1 MPRHARSIALAACLL
16 GGLAARPAHA
26 ETPPPQAGRVDA
38 KALMQS
44 GVRLFEA
51 KDYLGALA
59 VFKDAYSRFQSAKI
73 LLNIATTLTLL
84 DRKADAANAYQRYL
98 DAADS
103 DPTKKADV
111 LGVLVEL
118 DRVLG
123 RLEISVTPADA
134 EVQIN
139 DGEWGPAAS
148 VALFRV
154 PQGAFTVRA
163 RKDKFQSEA
172 KSANLIIGE
181 KAAIRIEMTALPE
194 APSVGPGP
202 GPGPIGDGNGELG
215 VLAPAP
221 AEGPRTR
228 FAGIALAH
236 LDIPRGGG
244 AARVGLAFDVT
255 GQLQVQA
262 AALIGPTTG
271 SYAGATFT
279 FLPGTLRPY
288 AAAGMPLFFSDG
300 PRYGVRGGGGLEIV
314 ITRHVSLIAEL
325 GVEVLLN
332 PEDDILRAVLIPA
345 VGATGRL

>member
-1 MPRHARSIALAACLL
+1 MNRRSLSIALAMCLL
-16 GGLAARPAHA
+16 AGATTRATRAD
-26 ETPPPQAGRVDA
+26 TPPDAGRVDA
-38 KALMQS
+38 QALMQS

-59 VFKDAYSRFQSAKI
+59 VFKDAYSRFKSAKI

-84 DRKADAANAYQRYL
+84 ERKADAANAYQRYL
-98 DAADS
+98 DSADS
-103 DPTKKADV
+103 DPKKKADV
-111 LGVLVEL
+111 LVVLADL

-134 EVQIN
+134 EIQVN
-139 DGEWGPAAS
+139 DGEWSPAVS
-148 VALFRV
+148 VALLRI

-172 KSANLIIGE
+172 KSANIIIGE

-194 APSVGPGP
+194 EPRVGT
-202 GPGPIGDGNGELG
+202 GPIGDGNGEIG
-215 VLAPAP
+215 EVGQIARPP
-221 AEGPRTR
+221 EEGPRTR

-244 AARVGLAFDVT
+244 AVRVGLAIDVT
-255 GQLQVQA
+255 NQLAVQA

-271 SYAGATFT
+271 AYAGATFT
-279 FLPGTLRPY
+279 FLPGSLRPFG
-288 AAAGMPLFFSDG
+288 ALGMPLFFSQG
-300 PRYGVRGGGGLEIV
+300 PRYGVRAGGGLEIV
-314 ITRHVSLIAEL
+314 ITQHVSLIAEL
-325 GVEVLLN
+325 AIEVLLN
-332 PEDDILRAVLIPA
+332 PEDDILKAVMIPA

>member
-1 MPRHARSIALAACLL
+1 MLARSLSIALATCLL
-16 GGLAARPAHA
+16 GGVAARAA
-26 ETPPPQAGRVDA
+26 RADTPPQAGRVDA
-38 KALMQS
+38 QSLMQS

-84 DRKADAANAYQRYL
+84 DRKADAANAYQQYL
-98 DAADS
+98 DSHDS
-103 DPTKKADV
+103 DPTKRADV
-111 LGVLVEL
+111 LAVLADL

-139 DGEWGPAAS
+139 DGEWTPAAS
-148 VALFRV
+148 VALVRI
-154 PQGAFTVRA
+154 PQGGFTVRA

-172 KSANLIIGE
+172 KSANIIIGE
-181 KAAIRIEMTALPE
+181 KAAIRIDMTAIPE
-194 APSVGPGP
+194 TPRIGTGPV
-202 GPGPIGDGNGELG
+202 GDGNGAIG
-215 VLAPAP
+215 AIGDRPV
-221 AEGPRTR
+221 EGPRTR

-236 LDIPRGGG
+236 LDIPRGGA
-244 AARVGLAFDVT
+244 AARVGLAVDVT
-255 GQLQVQA
+255 NQLAIQA

-271 SYAGATFT
+271 GYAGASFT
-279 FLPGTLRPY
+279 FLPGSLRPFG
-288 AAAGMPLFFSDG
+288 AVGMPLFFSDG
-300 PRYGVRGGGGLEIV
+300 PRYGVRAGGGLEIV

-325 GVEVLLN
+325 GIEVLLN
-332 PEDDILRAVLIPA
+332 PEDDILKAVMIPA

>member
-1 MPRHARSIALAACLL
+1 MTARAPSIALAACLL
-16 GGLAARPAHA
+16 GGLAVAPARAD
-26 ETPPPQAGRVDA
+26 TPPPQAGRGDA

-103 DPTKKADV
+103 DPAKKADV
-111 LGVLVEL
+111 LTVLAEL

-134 EVQIN
+134 EVQVN
-139 DGEWGPAAS
+139 DGEWVPAAS

-163 RKDKFQSEA
+163 RKDKFGSEA

-194 APSVGPGP
+194 APIGPT
-202 GPGPIGDGNGELG
+202 GPIGDGNGKLGELA
-215 VLAPAP
+215 VVAPVP
-221 AEGPRTR
+221 VDDRRTR
-228 FAGIALAH
+228 FVGIALAH

-244 AARVGLAFDVT
+244 AARVGLGFDVT
-255 GQLQVQA
+255 GQLQIQA

-271 SYAGATFT
+271 GYAGASFT
-279 FLPGTLRPY
+279 FLPGNLRPFG
-288 AAAGMPLFFSDG
+288 AVGMPLFISDG
-300 PRYGVRGGGGLEIV
+300 PRVGLRAGGGLEIV

-325 GVEVLLN
+325 GIEVLLN
-332 PEDDILRAVLIPA
+332 PEDDILKAVLIPA

>member
-1 MPRHARSIALAACLL
+1 MLPHACSLALAACLL

-26 ETPPPQAGRVDA
+26 EPPPPQAGRVDA

-103 DPTKKADV
+103 DPAKKADV
-111 LGVLVEL
+111 LAVLADL

-134 EVQIN
+134 EIQIN
-139 DGEWGPAAS
+139 DGEWVPAAN
-148 VALFRV
+148 VPLFRV

-172 KSANLIIGE
+172 KSANLVIGE
-181 KAAIRIEMTALPE
+181 KAAIRIEMTAIPE
-194 APSVGPGP
+194 PPPSVGSGP
-202 GPGPIGDGNGELG
+202 LGDGNGELG

-236 LDIPRGGG
+236 LDLPRGGG
-244 AARVGLAFDVT
+244 AARVGLAFDLT

-271 SYAGATFT
+271 GYAGATFT
-279 FLPGTLRPY
+279 FLPGKLRPY

-300 PRYGVRGGGGLEIV
+300 PRFGVRGGGGLEIV

-325 GVEVLLN
+325 GIEVLLN
-332 PEDDILRAVLIPA
+332 PEDDIRKVVFIPA

>member
-1 MPRHARSIALAACLL
+1 MISRTLSIAVAASLL
-16 GGLAARPAHA
+16 GGVATRPARA
-26 ETPPPQAGRVDA
+26 DTPQEGRGDA

-98 DAADS
+98 DSADS
-103 DPTKKADV
+103 DPMKKADV
-111 LGVLVEL
+111 LVVLADL

-123 RLEISVTPADA
+123 RLEIAVTPADA

-139 DGEWGPAAS
+139 DGEWTKAS
-148 VALFRV
+148 SVTLFRV

-172 KSANLIIGE
+172 KSANIIIGE
-181 KAAIRIEMTALPE
+181 KAAIRIDMAALPE
-194 APSVGPGP
+194 TPVVGSAPM
-202 GPGPIGDGNGELG
+202 GNGNGAIGEIG
-215 VLAPAP
+215 PP
-221 AEGPRTR
+221 PSEGPRTR
-228 FAGIALAH
+228 FSGIAMAH
-236 LDIPRGGG
+236 LDIPRGGA

-255 GQLQVQA
+255 SRLAIQA
-262 AALIGPTTG
+262 AALIGPTSG
-271 SYAGATFT
+271 GYAGASFT
-279 FLPGTLRPY
+279 FLPGGLRPFL
-288 AAAGMPLFFSDG
+288 AVGMPLFFSDG
-300 PRYGVRGGGGLEIV
+300 PRYGIRAGGGLEIV
-314 ITRHVSLIAEL
+314 ITPHVSLMAEL
-325 GVEVLLN
+325 GIEVLLN
-332 PEDDILRAVLIPA
+332 PEDDILKAVMIPA